1 METKTKTTGRRISQ
15 PPSSW
20 NGECPFNP
28 SDYWKNP
35 EDGSW
40 YGITPNGLFC
50 WLKNHHVEENED
62 GTIDVVSG
70 PWGSNSILVNGDRK
84 NAWHGAIKKGVWIE
98 F

>member
-1 METKTKTTGRRISQ
+1 METKAKTTGRRISQ
-15 PPSSW
+15 PPSCW
-20 NGECPFNP
+20 GGECPYNP
-28 SDYWKNP
+28 GDYWKDST
-35 EDGSW
+35 DGSW
-40 YGITPNGLFC
+40 HGITPTGLPC

-70 PWGSNSILVNGDRK
+70 PWGSNSILVNGGRS